1 MKWTTEAKVGAFTLA
16 GLLLCAVVLGQLSHL
31 VLFGKDGYPLEAI
44 FREVGGLS
52 KGNVVR
58 YSGVDIG
65 RVDDVRVRGQEVAVR
80 LKINEDV
87 EIPKNSQFTIETTGV
102 MGEHYVAIVP
112 GNGRTGYLAAGDVVA
127 GGPTGGMDALMRKA
141 DRLIV
146 SMQQAMDSVNRIV
159 GDEELQ
165 SSLKHTV
172 ANVETLSGEMIV
184 LSGSI
189 EALSTDMQA
198 LLARLDGDGQASGDL
213 RAILHNM
220 RETSNNARV
229 VSDRLRSGP
238 KAAGAFAGAH
248 LNLLYNMKQSKYGFE
263 VGTDI
268 GRENGFVRL
277 GGEGIGDETKLNLQ
291 YGKRN
296 GDWTGRIGMV
306 RSKPGAGV
314 DYRRGNWKWTAEAYD
329 LNDMHYRLRAQWQ
342 ADKEWS
348 LLGQAIWP
356 NSSPDGGWYIGAGY
370 TL

>member
-16 GLLLCAVVLGQLSHL
+16 GLILCAVVLAQLSHL
-31 VLFGKDGYPLEAI
+31 VLFGKDGYPLEAV

-52 KGNVVR
+52 KGNIVR
-58 YSGVDIG
+58 YSGVDVG

-80 LKINEDV
+80 LKIDEDV
-87 EIPKNSQFTIETTGV
+87 EIPKNSQFTVETTGV

-112 GNGRTGYLAAGDVVA
+112 GDAAGGYLAAGDVVI
-127 GGPTGGMDALMRKA
+127 GGPTGGIDALMRKA
-141 DRLIV
+141 DRLVV
-146 SMQQAMDSVNRIV
+146 SMQQAMDSVNRVV

-165 SSLKHTV
+165 SSLKQTMRN
-172 ANVETLSGEMIV
+172 AETLSGELIVLADSMEV
-184 LSGSI
+184 LSGQV
-189 EALSTDMQA
+189 QA
-198 LLARLDGDGQASGDL
+198 LLTRLDGDGQASGDL
-213 RAILHNM
+213 RAILRNM
-220 RETSNNARV
+220 RETTDNARV

-238 KAAGAFAGAH
+238 KAAGAFAGSH
-248 LNLLYNMKQSKYGFE
+248 LNLLYNMKQNKYGFE
-263 VGTDI
+263 IGTDI
-268 GRENGFVRL
+268 GRSNGFVRL

-291 YGKRN
+291 YGKRR
-296 GDWTGRIGMV
+296 GDWTGRVGMV

-314 DYRRGNWKWTAEAYD
+314 DYRSGNWKWTAEAYD

-356 NSSPDGGWYIGAGY
+356 TDSADGGWYLGAGY